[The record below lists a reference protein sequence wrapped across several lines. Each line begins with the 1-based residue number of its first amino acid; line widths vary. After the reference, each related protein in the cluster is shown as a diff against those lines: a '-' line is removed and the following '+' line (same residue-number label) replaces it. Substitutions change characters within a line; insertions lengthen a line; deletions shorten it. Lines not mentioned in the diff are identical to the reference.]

1 MENPN
6 SLPLS
11 ENLGSTTLDV
21 LPYGNP
27 SGRPPEIVLMMY
39 VSLIRE
45 HPGSPIAIVDQNLLK
60 KSRLEEGSE
69 VDKEGHKI
77 HDSAMGDMKI
87 GESGAGASDS
97 ALPEATV
104 TGLTEPK
111 VTYAN
116 MVVGFAREPDS
127 RGNDH
132 GIQSD
137 VIVVL
142 KDDYVIDR
150 DGHFPFIKFS
160 EKDLY
165 GPCMVVDN
173 RQHRQGLVVR
183 NSMNGVAK
191 GKAFTEAYKTSNP
204 EKRTKAG
211 RSARVTTSVV
221 AMAPGQI
228 AHVVEKEVTGSGHNH
243 ATVTILEQDP
253 LQGVKRG
260 LTKGRGISLKG
271 AKENSRQGL
280 NIRKSADAHTL
291 LRLVTHEWVQNI
303 SNQMTS
309 IVVRA
314 VGVLEGVTKA
324 SASETGLLESVGS
337 SSKHMI
343 THQYERLGG
352 LVNRTHGLIRNTEER
367 LGRRLRAELDEVPW
381 LTNDFI
387 SWKGT
392 VGSKF
397 SVKESYLAR
406 AGYVAQ
412 QGERIWKAIH
422 KNAMVFGNEPG
433 VRQSVLTRSLWL
445 TQEALN
451 RPWET
456 KLQLVSRKGNM
467 AADRLAKMAHQPR
480 FEVTVYEEP
489 LVECIGVL
497 QRDEI
502 M

>member
-127 RGNDH
+127 RGPPRVSLPDARDH
-132 GIQSD
+132 IQ
-137 VIVVL
+137 
-142 KDDYVIDR
+142 
-150 DGHFPFIKFS
+150 
-160 EKDLY
+160 
-165 GPCMVVDN
+165 
-173 RQHRQGLVVR
+173 
-183 NSMNGVAK
+183 
-191 GKAFTEAYKTSNP
+191 FTEAYKTSNP

-352 LVNRTHGLIRNTEER
+352 LVNRTHGLIRNTE
-367 LGRRLRAELDEVPW
+367 GMVPSF
-381 LTNDFI
+381 LFPFT
-387 SWKGT
+387 
-392 VGSKF
+392 
-397 SVKESYLAR
+397 
-406 AGYVAQ
+406 
-412 QGERIWKAIH
+412 
-422 KNAMVFGNEPG
+422 
-433 VRQSVLTRSLWL
+433 
-445 TQEALN
+445 
-451 RPWET
+451 
-456 KLQLVSRKGNM
+456 
-467 AADRLAKMAHQPR
+467 
-480 FEVTVYEEP
+480 
-489 LVECIGVL
+489 
-497 QRDEI
+497 
-502 M
+502 